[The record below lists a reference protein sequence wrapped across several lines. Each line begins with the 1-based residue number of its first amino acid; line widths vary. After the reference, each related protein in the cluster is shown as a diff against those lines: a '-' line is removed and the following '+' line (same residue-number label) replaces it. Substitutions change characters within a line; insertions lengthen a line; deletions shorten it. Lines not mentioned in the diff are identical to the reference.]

1 MEAKNHTFEI
11 KIGNITYLVGLRSS
25 ETAKESYEAMIR
37 KAIIKEAKNIEVK
50 PKMAIGA

>member
-1 MEAKNHTFEI
+1 MEAKKHTFEI

-37 KAIIKEAKNIEVK
+37 KAIMKEAKNFDIK
-50 PKMAIGA
+50 PNLAIGA

>member
-1 MEAKNHTFEI
+1 MEAKNHTFEM

-37 KAIIKEAKNIEVK
+37 KAIIKEAKNLDIK
-50 PKMAIGA
+50 PNLAIGA

>member
-37 KAIIKEAKNIEVK
+37 KAIMKEAKNFDIK
-50 PKMAIGA
+50 PNLAIGA

>member
-11 KIGNITYLVGLRSS
+11 KIGNITYWVGLRSS

-37 KAIIKEAKNIEVK
+37 KVIIKEAKNLDIK